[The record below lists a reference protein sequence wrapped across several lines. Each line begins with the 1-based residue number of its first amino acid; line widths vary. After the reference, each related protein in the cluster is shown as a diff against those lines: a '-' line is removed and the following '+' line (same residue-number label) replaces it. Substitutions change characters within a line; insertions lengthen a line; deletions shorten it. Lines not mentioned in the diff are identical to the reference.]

1 MKFKIVDNQNTYRW
15 QLFTND
21 GRFLARSR
29 KYKTFQACKMTFI
42 TSLSPPSPLASIG
55 SSQMTTHLCPTLYL
69 PPSQPLSPRE
79 FSIS

>member
-29 KYKTFQACKMTFI
+29 KYKTFQACKNDVHYVALSAVSISLDRFFSNDDSSLSDI
-42 TSLSPPSPLASIG
+42 ISSAIPTSLPEG
-55 SSQMTTHLCPTLYL
+55 V
-69 PPSQPLSPRE
+69 
-79 FSIS
+79 FD